1 MEAFFKGGGDLKQDT
16 DLQNNGK
23 KCRNMEGTP
32 RIICKKKSNYA
43 SFVAIITEACQ
54 VSTE

>member
-1 MEAFFKGGGDLKQDT
+1 MEAFFQRGGDLKQDT